1 MDEIYNLYN
10 LDSGYTKNYGTFD
23 ISNIENEP
31 NLISYKKYLEG
42 VNKYLKKFIHNSYII
57 HLVVTNNN
65 DDNIEQQST
74 QDINIINN
82 YGDYIN
88 FNSNECNNSTDN
100 GDTIY
105 NFIVNT
111 GRTFNSSYSNDKCI
125 LPDILINMIKSKQN
139 YHNINMSIFS
149 KEIALLSEDYY
160 KKFIIMQYKNK
171 KYISHIEKLTE
182 ENTKIN
188 LELQNQKEEM
198 ILKPT
203 FPDDDILFQQIKD
216 LKLQVKEF
224 KKQINKLENEK
235 EQIYTK
241 YIKMHSEVKEFMR
254 F

>member
-10 LDSGYTKNYGTFD
+10 LDTGYTKNYGTLD
-23 ISNIENEP
+23 ISNIDNES
-31 NLISYKKYLEG
+31 NLISYKKYIDG

-57 HLVVTNNN
+57 HLVVTNN

-105 NFIVNT
+105 NLIVNT
-111 GRTFNSSYSNDKCI
+111 GRTFNSSYLNDKYI
-125 LPDILINMIKSKQN
+125 LPDILIDMIKSKQN
-139 YHNINMSIFS
+139 FDNVNISIFS

-198 ILKPT
+198 IIKPT
-203 FPDDDILFQQIKD
+203 CPDDDILFQQIKY
-216 LKLQVKEF
+216 LKSQIKEF
-224 KKQINKLENEK
+224 KKLIDQLENEK
-235 EQIYTK
+235 EQINTK
-241 YIKMHSEVKEFMR
+241 YIKMHLQVKEFMR